1 MCAAKSDEGLGSEGG
16 PPDGEALKK
25 KKKKAPKVQVKKGK
39 EYVQPAMLRTM
50 EARLNCTVTAAADP
64 YSSAVRRISEN
75 TNMSAKRIEQL
86 YQLFLDA
93 SRGRKTL
100 DPAAFR
106 KLMTSIG
113 QEDRGLNDRMFEIY
127 DVTRGRTVD
136 FEQFCTAVLT
146 FKTGSRADQARLI
159 FKIID
164 VSEDKN
170 LSKFEFLRFFCAGI
184 KDKEKKR
191 AMSDVVNELMRCLDK
206 DGSGE
211 VEHDEFVASVSE
223 DEEVWILFDAISP
236 FTNMKEKLSKFE
248 FEQIDH
254 AISP

>member
-1 MCAAKSDEGLGSEGG
+1 MS
-16 PPDGEALKK
+16 
-25 KKKKAPKVQVKKGK
+25 
-39 EYVQPAMLRTM
+39 LRS
-50 EARLNCTVTAAADP
+50 VFF
-64 YSSAVRRISEN
+64 AVRVCV
-75 TNMSAKRIEQL
+75 
-86 YQLFLDA
+86 F
-93 SRGRKTL
+93 GRAYL
-100 DPAAFR
+100 LSVFACVRARRPSMRAA
-106 KLMTSIG
+106 G
-113 QEDRGLNDRMFEIY
+113 
-127 DVTRGRTVD
+127 TVD